1 MSFMGCLII
10 VSIMRHG
17 AKRWWKLTNRDRYIM
32 TKNEYD
38 RLCKVQASLLK
49 GCQCVINAL
58 TGQINSCKNTNY
70 EYCCECIRE
79 WLNKKER

>member
-1 MSFMGCLII
+1 
-10 VSIMRHG
+10 
-17 AKRWWKLTNRDRYIM
+17 M

-49 GCQCVINAL
+49 GCQCVVSAL

-70 EYCCECIRE
+70 EYCCECIRG